1 MGVPA
6 TTRMSPYIYNDAQDI
21 DECIEALGR
30 VRAVF
35 GDR

>member
-6 TTRMSPYIYNDAQDI
+6 TTRLSPYVYNDAHDI

-35 GDR
+35 GAR